1 MIEVLVPPRKTFPMR
16 FFSSSL
22 WLPLLGL
29 FYLTTPVTAADRP
42 NILWIVGEDLSAAL
56 GCYGDAFAD
65 TPRIDQLARESVRYT
80 RAYATAPAC
89 SPSRTCLIRGV
100 PAPSS
105 GTHQMRSTFPVP
117 VELPG
122 FPSLLRRAGT
132 FTSNNVKTDYNC
144 ADEPGLVAACW
155 DRCDATAHWRNRP
168 DDRPFFSIFNSMTT
182 HQSRTMV
189 WPHERFVAEVQSRL
203 HSDRIH
209 DPSAVTLPPY
219 YPDTPAMRRTLARFY
234 DCVSVFDDEVG
245 SLLDQLQADGLTED
259 TIVFVY
265 TDHGS
270 GMPRHK
276 RVLLETGLH
285 VPLLVRFPEKW
296 QHLAPAAPGAT
307 IDRLVSF
314 EDFGPTVLALSGVPQ
329 PDGMSGRPFLGQGSE
344 KPRETVFAHR
354 DRIDEVFDLARS
366 VRDGRYRYVRN
377 YHPHL
382 SYNQPSAWADVAD
395 ITTDFQ
401 QPAESAVISEPLRHF
416 LAPTRALEE
425 LYDCESD
432 PDNLTNLVNSSDPD
446 HQAALV
452 NLRRVL
458 EEHLLDSRDMGFLP
472 ETELK
477 RRTIPGSTPYELGQ
491 ALDRETLQSYLDAA
505 DLVGRPGEAWLPG
518 LTASDA
524 TIRYW
529 TAVAARAANDP
540 SPEARAALEVALG
553 DEAPDVR
560 IEAASAL
567 AHHGQ
572 LSVALPVLIAALD
585 ESDLAAVLRAARA
598 IELLGT
604 AAEAARPAMMATR
617 DRLLTRWPDSTDAAG
632 VGLGDANMALFVN
645 FSIAAFLAKF

>member
-1 MIEVLVPPRKTFPMR
+1 MR
-16 FFSSSL
+16 FFSSAR
-22 WLPLLGL
+22 WFPLLSLL
-29 FYLTTPVTAADRP
+29 FLTTPVTAAERP

-56 GCYGDAFAD
+56 GCYGDDFAD

-89 SPSRTCLIRGV
+89 SPSRTCLIRGM

-105 GTHQMRSTFPVP
+105 GTHPMRSTFPVP
-117 VELPG
+117 PEIPG
-122 FPSLLRRAGT
+122 FPSLLRQAGT

-155 DRCDATAHWRNRP
+155 DRCDATAHWR
-168 DDRPFFSIFNSMTT
+168 DRSADQPFFSIFNSMTT

-189 WPHERFVAEVQSRL
+189 WAHERFVAEVQSRL
-203 HSDRIH
+203 HPDRIH
-209 DPSAVTLPPY
+209 DPSAVTLPLY
-219 YPDTPAMRRTLARFY
+219 YPDTPAIRRAMARFY
-234 DCVSVFDDEVG
+234 DCVSVLDDEVG
-245 SLLDQLQADGLTED
+245 SLLDQLKADGLDED
-259 TIVFVY
+259 TIVFFY

-276 RVLLETGLH
+276 RILLETGLH

-296 QHLAPAAPGAT
+296 QHLAPAAPGET
-307 IDRLVSF
+307 VDRLVSF
-314 EDFGPTVLALSGVPQ
+314 EDFGPTVLALSGIPQ
-329 PDGMSGRPFLGQGSE
+329 PSAMSGRTFLGPGSE
-344 KPRETVFAHR
+344 KLRETVFAHR
-354 DRIDEVFDLARS
+354 DRIDEVFDVARS
-366 VRDGRYRYVRN
+366 VRDSRYRYVRN

-382 SYNQPSAWADVAD
+382 GYNQASAWADVAD
-395 ITTDFQ
+395 ITADFQ
-401 QPAESAVISEPLRHF
+401 QPAESAGISEPLRHF

-432 PDNLTNLVNSSDPD
+432 PDNLTNLVDSPDPD
-446 HQAALV
+446 HQAVLV
-452 NLRRVL
+452 KLRRVL
-458 EEHLLDSRDMGFLP
+458 EEHLLDSRDLGFLP

-477 RRTIPGSTPYELGQ
+477 RRIEPGSTPYELGQ
-491 ALDRETLQSYLDAA
+491 SLDRKTLQSYLDAA

-529 TAVAARAANDP
+529 SAVAARAAKDP
-540 SPEARAALEVALG
+540 SPEARTALEVALG
-553 DEAPDVR
+553 DDSPDVR

-567 AHHGQ
+567 SHHGQ
-572 LSVALPVLIAALD
+572 LSAGLPVLIAALN

-604 AAEAARPAMMATR
+604 AAEAARPAMMETR
-617 DRLLTRWPDSTDAAG
+617 DRLLILWPDSTDAAG
-632 VGLGDANMALFVN
+632 VGLGDANMALFVH
-645 FSIAAFLAKF
+645 FSISSFLAKF

>member
-1 MIEVLVPPRKTFPMR
+1 MHIR
-16 FFSSSL
+16 FS
-22 WLPLLGL
+22 LLGL
-29 FYLTTPVTAADRP
+29 FLLGLLCLPPCAGATDRP

-65 TPRIDQLARESVRYT
+65 TPRIDQLARVSVRYT

-89 SPSRTCLIRGV
+89 SPSRTCLIRGM

-117 VELPG
+117 LELPG
-122 FPSLLRRAGT
+122 FPSLLRKAGI
-132 FTSNNVKTDYNC
+132 FTSNNAKTDYNC
-144 ADEPGLVAACW
+144 ADEPSLIAACW
-155 DRCDATAHWRNRP
+155 DRCDATAHWRDRT

-203 HSDRIH
+203 HPDRIH
-209 DPSAVTLPPY
+209 APADVIVPPY
-219 YPDTPAMRRTLARFY
+219 DPDTPAMRRTLARFY

-245 SLLDQLQADGLTED
+245 ALLDQLEADGLAED
-259 TIVFVY
+259 TIVFFY

-285 VPLLVRFPEKW
+285 VPLLVRFPVKW
-296 QHLAPAAPGAT
+296 QHLAPAAPGEK

-329 PDGMSGRPFLGQGSE
+329 PDAMSGRPFLREGSE

-354 DRIDEVFDLARS
+354 DRIDEVFDVARS

-382 SYNQPSAWADVAD
+382 SYNQPSAWADVSEVTA
-395 ITTDFQ
+395 DFQ
-401 QPAESAVISEPLRHF
+401 QGSDAAGLGDAQRHF
-416 LAPTRALEE
+416 LSPTRPLEE
-425 LYDCESD
+425 LYDCEND
-432 PDNLTNLVNSSDPD
+432 PANLIDLADSSDPL

-452 NLRRVL
+452 KLRGVL
-458 EEHLLDSRDMGFLP
+458 EKHLLDSRDLGFIP
-472 ETELK
+472 EAEL
-477 RRTIPGSTPYELGQ
+477 RQRIDPGMTPYDLGQ
-491 ALDRETLQSYLDAA
+491 SLDRETLQSYLDAA

-518 LTASDA
+518 LSAADA

-529 TAVAARAANDP
+529 SAVAARAANDL
-540 SPEARAALEVALG
+540 SAAARAALTVALE

-560 IEAASAL
+560 IEAATAM

-572 LSVALPVLIAALD
+572 LDMALPVLTAALD
-585 ESDLAAVLRAARA
+585 EPDLAAVLRAARA
-598 IELLGT
+598 IELLGR
-604 AAEAARPAMMATR
+604 AAEATRAAMEATR
-617 DRLLTRWPDSTDAAG
+617 ARMLTRWPDSTDAAG
-632 VGLGDANMALFVN
+632 VSLGDANMALFVN
-645 FSIAAFLAKF
+645 FSITSFLAKFDAKF